1 MWERQSLIKAAPVA
15 GSELL
20 AKDIMNMVTPLVYK
34 SMLDEEV
41 LNDIEK
47 VKKRIEE
54 EHLREDHL
62 NVKLGVGGIRE
73 IEFFVQT
80 FQLLYG
86 GVNKQLQTTGT
97 LRVLQAL
104 SKIGMIPGQDAA
116 LLKEA
121 YLFLRR
127 VEHHLQLRDEQQTH
141 TLPSS
146 IEQQQTLARSLGYKN
161 LDAEKARQQFMSELK
176 DVMGLS
182 LIHISEPTRPY

>member
-1 MWERQSLIKAAPVA
+1 
-15 GSELL
+15 
-20 AKDIMNMVTPLVYK
+20 MVTPFVYK
-34 SMLDEEV
+34 SLLDEEV
-41 LNDIEK
+41 LNDVEK
-47 VKKRIEE
+47 VKERIEE

-97 LRVLQAL
+97 LDVLKEL
-104 SKIGMIPGQDAA
+104 NKTGLIPGQDAM
-116 LLKEA
+116 LLLEA

-146 IEQQQTLARSLGYKN
+146 IEQQQALARTLGYKN
-161 LDAEKARQQFMSELK
+161 FDAEKARQQLLSELK
-176 DVMGLS
+176 DVMGRVRAIFNGLFQS
-182 LIHISEPTRPY
+182 